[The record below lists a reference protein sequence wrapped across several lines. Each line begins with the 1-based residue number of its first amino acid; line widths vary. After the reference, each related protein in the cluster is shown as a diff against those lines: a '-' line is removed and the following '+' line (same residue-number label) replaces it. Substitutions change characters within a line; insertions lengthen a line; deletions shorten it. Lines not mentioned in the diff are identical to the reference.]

1 MNIIGV
7 KAEGI
12 FIQAKSDQAV
22 EQIQK
27 FTHAMYG
34 VSVGPAIALSKV
46 FDFSKHKRMMDIGGG
61 SGVYGIQVVKDNP
74 NMSAIVLDLKS
85 VRQVVD
91 QYIEEFDL
99 QEKINTKPLDFFKE
113 ELPKD
118 CDIAFLSL
126 IIHDYN
132 EEKDR
137 FLLKKVYDSLPNE
150 NGAIIISEWLLND
163 EKTGP
168 IPAALMSLNLIILT
182 SGGRNYSFVEIS
194 RMLSDVGFK
203 NIEKRPLAGP
213 AQIVIGYKNKKK

>member
-1 MNIIGV
+1 L
-7 KAEGI
+7 E
-12 FIQAKSDQAV
+12 
-22 EQIQK
+22 EE
-27 FTHAMYG
+27 
-34 VSVGPAIALSKV
+34 
-46 FDFSKHKRMMDIGGG
+46 
-61 SGVYGIQVVKDNP
+61 SGVYAIQVVKNNP

-85 VRQVVD
+85 VCQVAD
-91 QYIEEFDL
+91 QYIEEFNL
-99 QEKINTKPLDFFKE
+99 QEQINTKPLDFFKE

-137 FLLKKVYDSLPNE
+137 SLSKKVYDSLPNE
-150 NGAIIISEWLLND
+150 NGAIIISDWLLND

-168 IPAALMSLNLIILT
+168 IPAALMSLNMIMLT